1 MPKTE
6 YQRLTSARSRGGF
19 AVAVAS
25 RTSLWLG
32 ADHLLFVDSNGY
44 TESYKRFYFRDIQA
58 FVVQKTQTATIINIV
73 LTILFVLVAASALSV
88 QLTGLKYFLFSLAGG
103 IAFIMLINL
112 LRGQTCRCFLRTA
125 VQIEQLPPLNRVRRA
140 QKIFARI
147 RPIIVAA
154 QGGEISPQ
162 MVSSLMQEKVQ
173 SYATESVEPVHNPN
187 IPPRLDS

>member
-1 MPKTE
+1 M
-6 YQRLTSARSRGGF
+6 
-19 AVAVAS
+19 AVAS

-58 FVVQKTQTATIINIV
+58 FVVQKNQTATIINIV

-88 QLTGLKYFLFSLAGG
+88 QLAGLKYFLFSLAGG

-173 SYATESVEPVHNPN
+173 SYTTEPVTTPHSPN